1 MSTTTRYCPPLCLPP
16 SPRYTPSVLLFDV
29 LPLPVFLALALAGV
43 LVGYGLRLLLHAWQ
57 QRGEPTE
64 TRAERFTLLVGRLT
78 QSAAIGLALTLVA
91 DLLLVS
97 RINDARLLAVVTLL
111 LAALTSFA
119 AAFLR
124 ELIRRLF
131 YQDL

>member
-1 MSTTTRYCPPLCLPP
+1 VPRFAFRPLRATLPP
-16 SPRYTPSVLLFDV
+16 VLLFDV
-29 LPLPVFLALALAGV
+29 LPLPVFLALALVGV
-43 LVGYGLRLLLHAWQ
+43 LAGYGLRLLLRHWQ
-57 QRGEPTE
+57 QRGEPPE
-64 TRAERFTLLVGRLT
+64 TRAERFTLLVGRLS

-97 RINDARLLAVVTLL
+97 RINDARLLAFITLL

>member
-1 MSTTTRYCPPLCLPP
+1 MF
-16 SPRYTPSVLLFDV
+16 LFDV

-43 LVGYGLRLLLHAWQ
+43 LAGYGLRLLLHTWQ
-57 QRGEPTE
+57 QRGEPQE

-97 RINDARLLAVVTLL
+97 RINDARLLAAITVLV
-111 LAALTSFA
+111 AALTSFA